1 MLHENRGG
9 GDDDDRR
16 RAGGEIHEDARG
28 EGKRN
33 DHSNDRRDDRSDD
46 GDDKRGK
53 RNGDTKKLS
62 SDDAATS
69 STSEVMMPKAEPKL
83 LPYETRVVPTRRE
96 DLVKFI
102 LLPPYRGVNKRIRCY
117 IKRHK
122 SMTGKQTYSFWLEP
136 NDGGPS
142 RNLMYACKKGMTNK
156 TTYLISLDKDDMG
169 KSYNDR
175 SKWYLGKLQSKG
187 RDTNT
192 FYVYDRGMNSED
204 LMLMERGNSSGGSG
218 SSSGGLRQSAA
229 RRELAAIAYNR
240 GAQFSHSRRIEVGLP
255 AIVRDDGTTVTE
267 AQFRPF
273 SDADSLMTVFN
284 NIRSKGQQNVVATKR
299 ILALHNK
306 AWSAGK
312 TSELGQFD
320 GRATES
326 STKNFQLCVSPPS
339 DPAHRRDYDQTPMGQ
354 REKIH
359 PERVILQMGRC
370 VDRFNVDFT
379 YPMSFFTAFAV
390 CLSRFATKASDAF

>member
-1 MLHENRGG
+1 MST
-9 GDDDDRR
+9 DRLCVCWV
-16 RAGGEIHEDARG
+16 G
-28 EGKRN
+28 
-33 DHSNDRRDDRSDD
+33 
-46 GDDKRGK
+46 
-53 RNGDTKKLS
+53 
-62 SDDAATS
+62 
-69 STSEVMMPKAEPKL
+69 L
-83 LPYETRVVPTRRE
+83 LWFLVRLVV
-96 DLVKFI
+96 
-102 LLPPYRGVNKRIRCY
+102 LPD
-117 IKRHK
+117 RHK

-136 NDGGPS
+136 NDGSAS
-142 RNLMYACKKGMTNK
+142 RNLMYASKKGMTNK

-187 RDTNT
+187 RDTNK
-192 FYVYDRGMNSED
+192 FYVYDRGMNAED
-204 LMLMERGNSSGGSG
+204 LMLMERG
-218 SSSGGLRQSAA
+218 SSSRQGGGVGLRQSAA
-229 RRELAAIAYNR
+229 RRELAVVAYNR
-240 GAQFSHSRRIEVGLP
+240 GSHFSHSRRIEVGLP

-273 SDADSLMTVFN
+273 TDADSLMTVFE
-284 NIRSKGQQNVVATKR
+284 NIRTKGQHNVVACKR

-312 TSELGQFD
+312 TSELSQFG

-339 DPAHRRDYDQTPMGQ
+339 DTAFRKQFEAGVMGQ

-359 PERVILQMGRC
+359 PERVVLQMGRC

-379 YPMSFFTAFAV
+379 YPMSFFSAFAL
-390 CLSRFATKASDAF
+390 CLSRFATKATDAF